1 MPSAMRS
8 VSVRVSLLHQPSTQ
22 YSSNLRLLLPLTTH
36 RLIRAIFAANIGSK
50 FITSSLL
57 ANTPERPIEYVD
69 MIGYYVGPQP
79 Q

>member
-8 VSVRVSLLHQPSTQ
+8 VSLRVSLLHQPSTQ
-22 YSSNLRLLLPLTTH
+22 YSSNSLLLPLNIH

-57 ANTPERPIEYVD
+57 AKAPERPIKYVD
-69 MIGYYVGPQP
+69 MIGYYVDPQP